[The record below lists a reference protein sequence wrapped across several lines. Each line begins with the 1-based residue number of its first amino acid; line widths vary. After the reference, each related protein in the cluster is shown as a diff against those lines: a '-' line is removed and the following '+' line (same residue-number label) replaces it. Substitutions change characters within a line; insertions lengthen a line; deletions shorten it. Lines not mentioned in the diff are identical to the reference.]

1 MSNPNSQF
9 LKKVVKFVSN
19 PTTQWS
25 ELAQNTSQTGLDA
38 PNKAEI
44 KAMIERRQR
53 NDFVRKREL
62 DMLRKIRRK
71 KNNPEMAGQNTMP
84 SAIDSMLA
92 KPPSTGGDISDSAVK
107 AKIDEIE
114 MQMVGYHD
122 QLRHEHAQTTITGSE
137 LTQPDASY
145 RPLLNDNLPAAIVTG
160 DADESAEK
168 SADEIS
174 LLSVISYRG
183 QQPAPERAHLPVTEI
198 ASQEGAFRFISNS
211 PETSV
216 VIKEQSHDD
225 ELDEAVFAFA
235 NAEFDHCEKS
245 LTALIKPG
253 CSKENHVD
261 TWLLLFDLYRALSLP
276 LKFENLASL
285 FVHHFGISAPAWY
298 SLPDH
303 LASHM
308 AEVASKTNKPG
319 AKLQLTDTHPNAVA
333 FELGE
338 GSLPQTMEGWVA
350 PAVMVLSAVTNLQVD
365 LLQMPKPWVIDWT
378 GIESITPDAAMRL
391 HDLLHTWSE
400 DSTLKMTWV
409 SAQNLSGLLAEISPT
424 GVADVDPA
432 FWMLRLQWLRFIN
445 RPDQFDE
452 TAIDYCITY
461 EQSPPSWEPCRCQV
475 RLLTDST
482 SMQSVQLSLIGNVST
497 SFVESQMMDER
508 SVIEVASLD
517 LSGQLT
523 GDISETLS
531 NLDSKLGNATS
542 LVLDCSHLI
551 RIDFSAAGD
560 LLNWVTRH
568 RINNLWI
575 ELHHPHRLLAL
586 FFSTMGISEHV
597 QIRLKTT

>member
-25 ELAQNTSQTGLDA
+25 ELAQTSSVISADA

-71 KNNPEMAGQNTMP
+71 RNNPDMAGQNTMP

-92 KPPSTGGDISDSAVK
+92 KPPSTGGDISDAAVK

-137 LTQPDASY
+137 PTQPDSLKQ
-145 RPLLNDNLPAAIVTG
+145 PLFNDNQPAAIVTG
-160 DADESAEK
+160 DNDEPDATV
-168 SADEIS
+168 AQ
-174 LLSVISYRG
+174 LSERTHHLP
-183 QQPAPERAHLPVTEI
+183 QPAEARPLTPAAKNTEKE
-198 ASQEGAFRFISNS
+198 AAFRFVSNTEES
-211 PETSV
+211 SV
-216 VIKEQSHDD
+216 VVNSHPHDD

-245 LTALIKPG
+245 LAALIKPG
-253 CSKENHVD
+253 CSKENDID
-261 TWLLLFDLYRALSLP
+261 TWLLLLDLYRALSLP

-285 FVHHFGISAPAWY
+285 FAHHFAISAPAWY

-308 AEVASKTNKPG
+308 ADVASKTNKPG
-319 AKLQLTDTHPNAVA
+319 AKLHLTDTHPNAIA

-350 PAVMVLSAVTNLQVD
+350 PSVIDLSAVANLQVD

-378 GIESITPDAAMRL
+378 NIEAITPEAATRL
-391 HDLLHTWSE
+391 HELLQTWSV

-409 SAQNLSGLLAEISPT
+409 STQKLSALLAELSPA
-424 GVADVDPA
+424 GAADVDPA

-461 EQSPPSWEPCRCQV
+461 EQSPPSWEPCHCKV
-475 RLLTDST
+475 RLLTDPA
-482 SMQSVQLSLIGNVST
+482 SMHSVQLSLIGGVST

-508 SVIEVASLD
+508 SVIAVASLD

-531 NLDSKLGNATS
+531 KLDSQIGQATS

-568 RINNLWI
+568 RLNNVGI
-575 ELHHPHRLLAL
+575 EFHHPHRLLVL
-586 FFSTMGISEHV
+586 FFETMGISEHV
-597 QIRLKTT
+597 DIRLKTA

>member
-25 ELAQNTSQTGLDA
+25 ELAQNASSSGLDA

-71 KNNPEMAGQNTMP
+71 RNNPDMAGQNTLP

-92 KPPSTGGDISDSAVK
+92 KPPSTGGDISDAAVK

-114 MQMVGYHD
+114 LQMVGYHD

-137 LTQPDASY
+137 PTQPDAL
-145 RPLLNDNLPAAIVTG
+145 RQTLLSDNLPAAVVTG
-160 DADESAEK
+160 DATESTEQG
-168 SADEIS
+168 SS
-174 LLSVISYRG
+174 SVAMPR
-183 QQPAPERAHLPVTEI
+183 PAFAQSDKRPTPDDHQ
-198 ASQEGAFRFISNS
+198 ASQRAMARLGSGTAEPSIFIN
-211 PETSV
+211 
-216 VIKEQSHDD
+216 EQRHDD
-225 ELDEAVFAFA
+225 ALDEAVFAFA
-235 NAEFDHCEKS
+235 NAEFDQCEKS
-245 LTALIKPG
+245 LSALIKPG
-253 CSKENHVD
+253 CAKENDID

-276 LKFENLASL
+276 LKFENLTSV

-303 LASHM
+303 LSLHM
-308 AEVASKTNKPG
+308 ADVAAKTSKPG
-319 AKLQLTDTHPNAVA
+319 AKLQLTETHPNAVA

-338 GSLPQTMEGWVA
+338 GALPQTMEGWVA
-350 PAVMVLSAVTNLQVD
+350 PWQIDLNAVANLQVD

-378 GIESITPDAAMRL
+378 SVDTITPEAAMRL
-391 HDLLHTWSE
+391 HDLLQTWSA
-400 DSTLKMTWV
+400 DSSLKMTWV
-409 SAQNLSGLLAEISPT
+409 SAQKLSALLAEISPT

-461 EQSPPSWEPCRCQV
+461 EQSPPSWEPCHCVV
-475 RLLTDST
+475 RLLTDPT
-482 SMQSVQLSLIGNVST
+482 ALHSVQLSHIGDVST
-497 SFVESQMMDER
+497 NFVESQMMDER
-508 SVIEVASLD
+508 SVVQVATLD

-523 GDISETLS
+523 GDISQTLAH
-531 NLDSKLGNATS
+531 LDGKMGNASS

-575 ELHHPHRLLAL
+575 ELHHPHRLLVL
-586 FFSTMGISEHV
+586 FFEAMGISEHV
-597 QIRLKTT
+597 HIRLKPD